1 MKTLQGRNGDLE
13 SVSASPELI
22 NPGKT
27 CDNGFRGDKFINRSE
42 NDDMATILV
51 IYHSQ
56 GGSNRKM
63 AMAVAEGVRSMEG
76 AEVNLKDACD
86 AGLSD
91 LLACD
96 GIVIGSPEYFGYM
109 SGAVK
114 DFFDR
119 TYEQAR
125 GKVFRKPYALF
136 VNAGND
142 GTGARTHIERIC
154 IGFQLKKVYDPI
166 VVKGEITGDV
176 LDACT
181 LMGQTVAAGCAAG
194 IY

>member
-1 MKTLQGRNGDLE
+1 
-13 SVSASPELI
+13 
-22 NPGKT
+22 
-27 CDNGFRGDKFINRSE
+27 
-42 NDDMATILV
+42 MACILV
-51 IYHSQ
+51 IYHSL
-56 GGSNRKM
+56 GGRNRKM
-63 AMAVAEGVRSMEG
+63 AMAVAEGVQSMED
-76 AEVNLKDACD
+76 AQAVLKDACD
-86 AGLSD
+86 AGLDD

-96 GIVIGSPEYFGYM
+96 GIIIGSPEYFGYM

-142 GTGARTHIERIC
+142 GSGARTHIERIC
-154 IGFQLKKVYDPI
+154 IGFQFKKVYEPM
-166 VVKGEITGDV
+166 VVKGEITGEV
-176 LDACT
+176 LDACR